1 MDLSKFQDDTILA
14 EWTLSEAEHKEHADQ
29 QFRCPVWRYFSTC

>member
-14 EWTLSEAEHKEHADQ
+14 EWMLSEMDWCDTQ
-29 QFRCPVWRYFSTC
+29 GPVLI